1 VRLRRLL
8 GSVGRPLNFTVR
20 RPSQMSDRDAQLIP
34 ILRIGRDVS
43 LRGGGVSI
51 RDALKRVSYVGYR
64 ATFKAKDLL
73 PLIAADPSLIEE
85 WLAYSEDK
93 RTSGGWYILR
103 SGELGQVSRPASRIT
118 YSTIE
123 EAVAEFVVREL
134 DYWMEPD
141 EFPPGWNK
149 TLSVLIAELT
159 ESRRPIGPPETE
171 WARAY
176 ERSLLRPWARFP
188 VDGEVYETLEDTP
201 IKFLTHWRA
210 PFTDGGEG
218 TLPKGTQVRVK
229 IPDWI
234 REPIGVSADPLD
246 VPRIERLLV
255 SEDDRKNAKYG
266 GFSLSISTAELNRR
280 FRLVEGTPDEG

>member
-1 VRLRRLL
+1 
-8 GSVGRPLNFTVR
+8 
-20 RPSQMSDRDAQLIP
+20 MSDRDARLIS

-43 LRGGGVSI
+43 PRGDGVSI

-64 ATFKAKDLL
+64 TTFKANNLL
-73 PLIAADPSLIEE
+73 PLIAADPTLVED

-103 SGELGQVSRPASRIT
+103 SGEIGQVSRPASRTT

-123 EAVAEFVVREL
+123 EALAEFVVREL

-149 TLSVLIAELT
+149 TLSDLSAESSD
-159 ESRRPIGPPETE
+159 SRGPVGPPETE

-188 VDGEVYETLEDTP
+188 LDGEVYETLEDTR

-210 PFTDGGEG
+210 PFTGGGEG
-218 TLPKGTQVRVK
+218 TLPKGTEVRVK

-234 REPIGVSADPLD
+234 REPIGVYADPID

-255 SEDDRKNAKYG
+255 SEDDRTNAKYG
-266 GFSLSISTAELNRR
+266 GFSLSISTADLNKQ
-280 FRLVEGTPDEG
+280 FRLVKGAPE

>member
-1 VRLRRLL
+1 MAGL
-8 GSVGRPLNFTVR
+8 
-20 RPSQMSDRDAQLIP
+20 
-34 ILRIGRDVS
+34 
-43 LRGGGVSI
+43 LRGQ
-51 RDALKRVSYVGYR
+51 AHL
-64 ATFKAKDLL
+64 
-73 PLIAADPSLIEE
+73 
-85 WLAYSEDK
+85 
-93 RTSGGWYILR
+93 GGWYILR

-218 TLPKGTQVRVK
+218 ILPKGTQVRVK

-234 REPIGVSADPLD
+234 RSRLVCL
-246 VPRIERLLV
+246 RIPSMFLGL
-255 SEDDRKNAKYG
+255 N
-266 GFSLSISTAELNRR
+266 GFSFRRTIARTLSTVGSVCRYPLQS
-280 FRLVEGTPDEG
+280 